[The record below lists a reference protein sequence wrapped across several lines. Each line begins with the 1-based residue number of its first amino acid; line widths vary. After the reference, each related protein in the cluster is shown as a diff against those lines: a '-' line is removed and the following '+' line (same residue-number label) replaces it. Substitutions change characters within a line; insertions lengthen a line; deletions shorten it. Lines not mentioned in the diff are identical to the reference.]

1 MWTWDGTTWTQQTPA
16 VVPPPREGGVLV
28 SLGSTVVLF
37 GGLGPGETMMNDTWT
52 WNGSTWTQQVVANPP
67 PARAWAVA
75 ATLGDQVVLFRGQSL
90 EDSFDDTWTWD
101 GTTWTQQTPVQSP
114 AERTGAS
121 MTAADGQ
128 LFLFGGSGPSLGA
141 SNGYGYLGDTW
152 TWNGATWTE
161 LFEMAPRPR
170 SGQVM
175 ATLGSTMMIF
185 GGSVHNTGQPGIG
198 VCSVD
203 SDSCTLD
210 DTYTW
215 DGISSAG
222 LDHAGPDDLAGGAIR
237 GTRLRPRKRRGSRRI
252 LRRHMGVARNYLGA
266 AGGFGATSPRGRRH
280 GDTRALR
287 GKPTSSGCEASLEP
301 QHHRG
306 THRVYPPRN

>member
-1 MWTWDGTTWTQQTPA
+1 
-16 VVPPPREGGVLV
+16 
-28 SLGSTVVLF
+28 
-37 GGLGPGETMMNDTWT
+37 
-52 WNGSTWTQQVVANPP
+52 
-67 PARAWAVA
+67 
-75 ATLGDQVVLFRGQSL
+75 
-90 EDSFDDTWTWD
+90 
-101 GTTWTQQTPVQSP
+101 
-114 AERTGAS
+114 

-222 LDHAGPDDLAGGAIR
+222 WTMQDPTTSPEAQSGEPVSVLGSVVVLVGYYGDTWAWDGTTWAQQAASGPPPRGGAA
-237 GTRLRPRKRRGSRRI
+237 
-252 LRRHMGVARNYLGA
+252 M
-266 AGGFGATSPRGRRH
+266 ATLVP
-280 GDTRALR
+280 
-287 GKPTSSGCEASLEP
+287 
-301 QHHRG
+301 
-306 THRVYPPRN
+306 